1 MKETTRKEPSEIR
14 CPICHK
20 LIKEYYC
27 TSCGLPKQCAIPH
40 FKWPG
45 FRFNGH
51 EWHTRPELRINGIP
65 QQCNNCKFPN
75 PCDAHYC
82 RNCGENIHKTYL
94 KPRNIDEV
102 IHGGCANDFIQD
114 GGIYKIIDKSCE
126 GFYDERYSKNAVV
139 VIMECCVKN
148 DKGKIEGTGEAFIN
162 LSAFDRSA
170 IPYKKE
176 ADGFLVRDGER
187 VCADG
192 TVVVTWKASKNAK
205 SFMKDNV
212 GRYFTTKLKKK
223 VPVRAWDRAAEAYS
237 KTELRDQNVYTI
249 DWV

>member
-1 MKETTRKEPSEIR
+1 MKITKIYYHEAV
-14 CPICHK
+14 CPICNRT
-20 LIKEYYC
+20 IKGFYC
-27 TSCGLPKQCAIPH
+27 PYCGLPIKIGD
-40 FKWPG
+40 KYYK
-45 FRFNGH
+45 
-51 EWHTRPELRINGIP
+51 WHTRPEFSINSIYP
-65 QQCNNCKFPN
+65 ICKKCDTPN
-75 PCDAHYC
+75 PQNAEYC
-82 RNCGENIHKTYL
+82 RNCGEKMYECKYNSKEWSL
-94 KPRNIDEV
+94 KSRNLDEV

-148 DKGKIEGTGEAFIN
+148 DKGKIGGTCEALIN

-176 ADGFLVRDGER
+176 ADGFTVRDGEIVR
-187 VCADG
+187 ADG
-192 TVVVTWKASKNAK
+192 TVVVSWKASKNAK
-205 SFMKDNV
+205 VFMKDNV

-223 VPVRAWDRAAEAYS
+223 VSVRAWDRAAEAYS
-237 KTELRDQNVYTI
+237 KTELREQNVYTI